1 MKFLLGSLST
11 YIDFNGIAFTIKSA
25 SASNAVEIP
34 DTRLTRSAFL
44 SFEIVKETY
53 TIPSS

>member
-34 DTRLTRSAFL
+34 DTRLTRSAFP